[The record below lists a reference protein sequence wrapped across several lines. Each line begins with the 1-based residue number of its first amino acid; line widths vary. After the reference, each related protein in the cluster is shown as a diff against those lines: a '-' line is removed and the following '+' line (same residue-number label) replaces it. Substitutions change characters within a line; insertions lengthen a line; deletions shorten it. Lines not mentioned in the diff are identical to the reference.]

1 MARGVRKTSLE
12 KLQQELEDV
21 QNSMKQYQNAL
32 ETLKEKEANL
42 RQQLEIEE
50 FKSVREL
57 MNVNN
62 MSLDE
67 LKELIVSAGT
77 VQQTA

>member
-21 QNSMKQYQNAL
+21 QNSMEQYQNAL

-67 LKELIVSAGT
+67 LKELIVSAGA